1 MILALI
7 PARKNSKSI
16 PNKNMKNLAGKP
28 LIHYAISQAKR
39 AKNVDKILV
48 SSDDEKILEFS
59 KKNRIDYIKRPKYL
73 GKDTTSME
81 QVVIHAI
88 KNLEKKGEH
97 VDTII
102 ILQPTSPLRNHKDID
117 NAIKK
122 FQKNKCDLLVSV
134 KMLNYSPHWMFSM
147 EKNIL
152 KPFIKN
158 GVQVSRRQ
166 DLPDSYIL
174 NGAIFVFRR
183 DTIMKKG
190 KIFGGK
196 TIGFVMPNKRSIDI
210 DSLEDFTLAEKL
222 IKNRSSS
229 YK

>member
-16 PNKNMKNLAGKP
+16 PNKNMKILSGKP
-28 LIHYAISQAKR
+28 LIYHTITQAK
-39 AKNVDKILV
+39 KSKKIDKIVV
-48 SSDDEKILEFS
+48 SSDDKKILEFS
-59 KKNRIDYIKRPKYL
+59 ENNSVDIIHRPKHL
-73 GKDTTSME
+73 GSHTTSTE
-81 QVVIHAI
+81 QVVIHAV
-88 KNLEKKGEH
+88 KNLEKKGEP

-102 ILQPTSPLRNHKDID
+102 ILQPTSPLRNHNDID

-134 KMLNYSPHWMFSM
+134 KKINYSPHWMFYI

-158 GVQVSRRQ
+158 GVNISRRQ
-166 DLPDSYIL
+166 DLPESYIL
-174 NGAIFVFRR
+174 NGAIFVFKR

-196 TIGFVMPNKRSIDI
+196 TIGHIMPNERSIDI
-210 DSLEDFTLAEKL
+210 DSFEDLKIAERL
-222 IKNRSSS
+222 IKNKHES